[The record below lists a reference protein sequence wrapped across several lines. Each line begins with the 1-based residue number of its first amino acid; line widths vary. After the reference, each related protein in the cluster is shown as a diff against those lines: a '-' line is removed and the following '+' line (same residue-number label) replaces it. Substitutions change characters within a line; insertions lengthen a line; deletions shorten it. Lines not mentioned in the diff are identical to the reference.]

1 MSFENYKRKK
11 KEVVEILNN
20 IKVKLEKE
28 DIIKL
33 VDQKIK
39 NIEDDRFI
47 ISIFGHFSN
56 GKSTFLNALMGFGEE
71 VLIEDDL
78 PSTAAITRLRAP
90 QSSEMLNKAEVI
102 FNNGNIEIIDIKE
115 LGKYSATND
124 DYNVEFKIKEV
135 ILYLDSE
142 YLKNGVEIVDTPG
155 FNSTHE
161 VHTEIAKNHVAK
173 SDASIYMFS
182 YEKPGSEEEF
192 KFLNYINKYMNR
204 IFFVVNKIDLC
215 DRTENTIENTV
226 ENLREKL
233 ISKDVN
239 IEGKE
244 IYPISS
250 KLAKEAILEESQSK
264 KEHSRFEFFKD
275 GLGNYL
281 TSEEN
286 LKDRLLEP
294 ISAVQT
300 RLNMERELL
309 NEKMSACSK
318 DSEELTKEIELKKKI
333 IIECEEE
340 IKDKKRNINKE
351 VRDVMN
357 NVKTNF
363 QENSGQV
370 IKEVKEELNEINT
383 EFDIALAD
391 FSNMAI
397 GVYDKI
403 VRNWEVTRG
412 NLEDEF
418 ATIIEENIDD
428 DKKVDKIK
436 NEIMDI
442 IHKSLDIERID
453 VSDPKFDFKELDKID
468 KEIQKSKNEYDR
480 TRNKLSECNNDRM
493 KIESLME
500 QKESIEKDISRLY
513 DEKRTNLDSIGNAQ
527 VESGFKSN
535 RVERKRK
542 GIFGG
547 LGNILFGAKVTMEQE
562 HFTDYSAVNFAK
574 EQRKAVENE
583 YSEKVDLQKRLYERK
598 INEMIVMGD
607 VEGRLLDEE
616 FENKEARKKYLQ
628 KLNSSDEIKN
638 KMSAKLIKV
647 SRDNY
652 YKEIKNVCDEYV
664 HKASIFLDGQRN
676 LLINIIKEV
685 INDEIKE
692 LDNKKES
699 LYSITTL
706 KNKSPEQLQE
716 EFKILTLRLVNV
728 IDAIDQV
735 KKYKEKI

>member
-1 MSFENYKRKK
+1 MSFQNYKRKK
-11 KEVVEILNN
+11 KEVVEVLNN
-20 IKVKLEKE
+20 IKGKLENE

-33 VDQKIK
+33 IDEKIK

-90 QSSEMLNKAEVI
+90 QSNEMLNKAQVI
-102 FNNGNIEIIDIKE
+102 FNNGNTEIIDINE

-192 KFLNYINKYMNR
+192 KFLNYINKYMSR

-226 ENLREKL
+226 ENLRDKL

-244 IYPISS
+244 VYPISS

-264 KEHSRFEFFKD
+264 KEESRFEFFKD

-281 TSEEN
+281 TSEDN

-300 RLNMERELL
+300 RLNIERELL

-318 DSEELTKEIELKKKI
+318 DSEELAKEIELKKKI
-333 IIECEEE
+333 ISDCEEA

-363 QENSGQV
+363 QQNAGQV
-370 IKEVKEELNEINT
+370 INEVKNELNEINT
-383 EFDIALAD
+383 EFDIALTD

-428 DKKVDKIK
+428 DKKVDEIK

-468 KEIQKSKNEYDR
+468 KEIQKNKNEYDR

-493 KIESLME
+493 KIESLIE
-500 QKESIEKDISRLY
+500 QKESIEKDIRRLY

-535 RVERKRK
+535 RVERNRK
-542 GIFGG
+542 GIFGVV
-547 LGNILFGAKVTMEQE
+547 GNVLFGAKVTMEQE
-562 HFTDYSAVNFAK
+562 HFTDYTAVNYAK
-574 EQRKAVENE
+574 EQRQSVENE

-598 INEMIVMGD
+598 LNEMIVMGD

-647 SRDNY
+647 SRDNF

-728 IDAIDQV
+728 TDAIDEV